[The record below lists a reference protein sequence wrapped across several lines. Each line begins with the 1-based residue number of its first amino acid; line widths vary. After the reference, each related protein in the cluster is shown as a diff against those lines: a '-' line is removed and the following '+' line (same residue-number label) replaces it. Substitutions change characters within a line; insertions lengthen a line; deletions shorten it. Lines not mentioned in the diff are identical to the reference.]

1 MLHPLPLPL
10 LASYLSKTSY
20 QLSHFEIAEEAA
32 DICIAE
38 FTEDS
43 EFIDRLLDNQP
54 NPIYLKRLIQER
66 IKDVGLI
73 EIQNLTETLLVF

>member
-32 DICIAE
+32 DICIKE

-43 EFIDRLLDNQP
+43 EFLDRNLDN
-54 NPIYLKRLIQER
+54 
-66 IKDVGLI
+66 
-73 EIQNLTETLLVF
+73 